1 MALTRSGKMRAFF
14 RDVRAGTCR
23 ASEMIRLTVGSAFR
37 KALYAMRGEGLSGEN
52 KTTPTE
58 VLGLQ
63 PGEWV
68 EVKSAPKIVATVDRR
83 GRNRGLQFSGEMLA
97 FCGKCLRVRNS
108 LSRMILESVGEIRE
122 VKNTVILDGATCAG
136 SLVFGGCSREV
147 FPYWREAWL
156 RRVSSRT
163 PLSRPHGRK
172 RLLSLAEELKQSA

>member
-1 MALTRSGKMRAFF
+1 MALTRSGMMRAFF

-108 LSRMILESVGEIRE
+108 LSSVRRQNNSHKTAVLLRDGSQ
-122 VKNTVILDGATCAG
+122 VIPLQ
-136 SLVFGGCSREV
+136 SS
-147 FPYWREAWL
+147 
-156 RRVSSRT
+156 SSR
-163 PLSRPHGRK
+163 SDARPEF
-172 RLLSLAEELKQSA
+172 AA